1 MLNNNE
7 NKNQSLQDLDIVSP
21 EMMTQITGAV
31 MEGQEKISES
41 YLFRSAYSFAEFAA
55 SCEFAELS
63 GLRIVN

>member
-31 MEGQEKISES
+31 MEGQENISES
-41 YLFRSAYSFAEFAA
+41 HIFRSSYSFAEFAA

>member
-1 MLNNNE
+1 MLNHDKNE
-7 NKNQSLQDLDIVSP
+7 NLGLQDLDIVSP
-21 EMMTQITGAV
+21 EMTAKINGAV

-41 YLFRSAYSFAEFAA
+41 YLFRSTYSLAEFVA

>member
-1 MLNNNE
+1 MLNNDE

-21 EMMTQITGAV
+21 EMMAQINGAV
-31 MEGQEKISES
+31 MEGQENISES
-41 YLFRSAYSFAEFAA
+41 HIFRSSYSFAEFAA